1 MTTTD
6 RRCPYGHPVDASA
19 PFCTQCGAR
28 TESSGAP
35 RVCANGH
42 GLQPSDAYCPQCG
55 SPGNPS
61 PFSAG
66 SFVPPPPPGY
76 STAGPHGVG
85 TPGAPQYAPPYLPQY
100 APPYLYTQPQTTN
113 GIAIASLV
121 VSLVP
126 VCGANAIVA
135 LVLGIVALNQIK
147 HTDQGGRG
155 LAIAGIVIS
164 AVQLALGLTW
174 VILVVVLANSA
185 TSSSSSIAHL
195 GGWVPR

>member
-1 MTTTD
+1 M
-6 RRCPYGHPVDASA
+6 R
-19 PFCTQCGAR
+19 
-28 TESSGAP
+28 
-35 RVCANGH
+35 
-42 GLQPSDAYCPQCG
+42 
-55 SPGNPS
+55 
-61 PFSAG
+61 
-66 SFVPPPPPGY
+66 
-76 STAGPHGVG
+76 
-85 TPGAPQYAPPYLPQY
+85 
-100 APPYLYTQPQTTN
+100 PQTTN
-113 GIAIASLV
+113 GIAIAALV